1 MKVLDWF
8 MAYMIVY
15 LGLIK
20 SLSKQGKYYLA
31 ALIVIALVAAAL
43 GPLGT
48 VALLVV
54 ILFVLPAINSDVRQA
69 VDREYRNLRK

>member
-15 LGLIK
+15 LERIK
-20 SLSKQGKYYLA
+20 SLSKQSKYYLA
-31 ALIVIALVAAAL
+31 ALVIIALVAAAL

-54 ILFVLPAINSDVRQA
+54 ILIVLPAINSDVRQA

>member
-31 ALIVIALVAAAL
+31 AVIVIALVAAAL

-69 VDREYRNLRK
+69 VDREYHNLRK

>member
-31 ALIVIALVAAAL
+31 AVIVIALVAAAL